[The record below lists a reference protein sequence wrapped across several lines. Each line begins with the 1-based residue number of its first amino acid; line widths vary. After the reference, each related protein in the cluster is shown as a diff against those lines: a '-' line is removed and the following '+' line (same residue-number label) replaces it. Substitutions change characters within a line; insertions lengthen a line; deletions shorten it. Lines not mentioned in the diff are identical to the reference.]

1 MSGDAIDNALAQLTS
16 AGLLVDLLQIDGRLH
31 RVDIDGVRKGKKA
44 GWYICNWFRLDNGRQ
59 VVVGSFGIWVGDDPG
74 AMKLEFERSTGFSQ
88 AEHERLRDEQKRLA
102 DAQQQDREAQRAEA
116 ARRAE
121 ALFAALPDHGAVPY
135 LQRKQ
140 VRMYGCRI
148 GRNGVLVVP
157 LRRPF
162 TAALVGLQ
170 FIHADGSKKF
180 ITGTAKTG
188 AAHLIGDLA
197 DSPTV
202 VLAEGYATAA
212 SVHQATGWP
221 VFVCFDCG
229 NLLPVA
235 RQVREALPK
244 VRIIVAADHDQWTVR
259 GEIRRTELRDVEAGE
274 IPGDDPCWTEWRSK
288 GWLVNPGRDA
298 AFEVLEQCM
307 ASLAMPPFPADDA
320 AKRTDF
326 NDLHA
331 TVDLDA
337 VRACFFTPGALIT
350 TRPPEE
356 TPAVV
361 TPSLEPGPEPTRI
374 TTLPEVLSR
383 FELVHGS
390 TDAWDVQLALRMT
403 FGAFTALVGDAL
415 AKAWK
420 ADTSKRVKI
429 IAKPPK
435 PEAAPAPEPPSY
447 DDDEDA
453 KPSWKRELYYG
464 ENGLKGLMWNVMHIM
479 RNDPRWS
486 GVFGY
491 DAFAKRIVKLK
502 PAPFGGTTGLLTDT
516 DETEAGAW
524 FGRKDTYRCEVKTST
539 AREAIT
545 VVALG
550 NSFHPVKDYLTGL
563 RWDGTPRIDHFFS
576 DFCGAAQTAMHAKF
590 ASNFFIQAV
599 ARIFRPGCKAD
610 LMLVLEG
617 TQGARKST
625 LVETLAGGF
634 YADIGTGPS
643 DKDFY
648 QIIQGC
654 WLVEIS
660 ELASFARAES
670 SHIKRAI
677 SVAVDRF
684 RRSYGHNV
692 EEFKREC
699 VFFGTVNN
707 SDWQRDETGG
717 RRFMPV
723 WVQDVDIEA
732 VRAIRDQLWAEAVH
746 RFNAGETWHELPPEA
761 REAQD
766 SRYVEDVWTVR
777 VVRWLDGRA
786 HASRYKTGVP
796 GKVQITTV
804 SEILSRVIELPIGK
818 QNKSEQ
824 TRVGT
829 ILTRLGWKKREHKLH
844 GVSVRMYYR
853 PEDDTVADQGLPDE
867 DLAPRSETSE

>member
-1 MSGDAIDNALAQLTS
+1 MSGDAIDTALAQLTS
-16 AGLLVDLLQIDGRLH
+16 AGLLVDLLQVDGRLH
-31 RVDIDGVRKGKKA
+31 RVEIDGVRKGKKA
-44 GWYICNWFRLDNGRQ
+44 GWYICNWFRLDNGEQ
-59 VVVGSFGIWVGDDPG
+59 VVVGSYGIWVGDDPG
-74 AMKLEFERSTGFSQ
+74 ATKLEFERGRGFSQ

-102 DAQQQDREAQRAEA
+102 ELQQQDREAQRAEA

-121 ALFAALPDHGAVPY
+121 ALFASLPDHGAVPY

-140 VRMYGCRI
+140 VRMFGCRI

-162 TAALVGLQ
+162 SAALVGLQ

-188 AAHLIGDLA
+188 AAHLIGELA

-221 VFVCFDCG
+221 AFVCFDCG

-235 RQVREALPK
+235 RQVREAMPK
-244 VRIIVAADHDQWTVR
+244 IRIIVAADHDQWTVR
-259 GEIRRTELRDVEAGE
+259 GEIRRAELRDIDPAA
-274 IPGDDPCWTEWRSK
+274 IAGDDARWADWRGR
-288 GWLVNPGRDA
+288 GWLVNAGRDA
-298 AFEVLEQCM
+298 AFEVLSECR
-307 ASLAMPPFPADDA
+307 ASVAMPPFAADDPV
-320 AKRTDF
+320 KRTDF
-326 NDLHA
+326 NDLH
-331 TVDLDA
+331 VSENLDA

-350 TRPPEE
+350 TRPVEVIP
-356 TPAVV
+356 P
-361 TPSLEPGPEPTRI
+361 PEPEPAPEPVAL
-374 TTLPEVLSR
+374 TTLADVLAR

-390 TDAWDVQLALRMT
+390 TDAWDVQLGLRMT
-403 FGAFTALVGDAL
+403 FGALSALVGDAL

-420 ADTSKRVKI
+420 ADTTKRVKI
-429 IAKPPK
+429 IPGAAKKAPAPA
-435 PEAAPAPEPPSY
+435 PEAAP
-447 DDDEDA
+447 DDDEDQDER
-453 KPSWKRELYYG
+453 PQWKRQLVYG
-464 ENGLKGLMWNVMHIM
+464 ENGLKGSMWNVMHIL
-479 RNDPRWS
+479 RNDPRWV
-486 GVFGY
+486 GVFGF

-502 PAPFGGTTGLLTDT
+502 PPPFGGSIGLLTDT

-524 FGRKDTYRCEVKTST
+524 FGRKDTYRCEVKTSI

-545 VVALG
+545 VVASG
-550 NSFHPVKDYLTGL
+550 NSFHPVRDYLTSL
-563 RWDGTPRIDHFFS
+563 SWDGEPRIDHFFS
-576 DFCGAAQTAMHAKF
+576 DFCGAAQSTMHAKF

-625 LVETLAGGF
+625 LAETLAGGF
-634 YADIGTGPS
+634 YADVGTGPS

-660 ELASFARAES
+660 ELASFARAET

-677 SVAVDRF
+677 SVATDRF
-684 RRSYGHNV
+684 RRAYGHNV

-707 SDWQRDETGG
+707 SEWQRDETGG
-717 RRFMPV
+717 RRFMPI
-723 WVQDVDIEA
+723 WVSDVNIDA
-732 VRAIRDQLWAEAVH
+732 VRAVRDQLWAEAVH
-746 RFNAGETWHELPPEA
+746 RFKAGETWHELPPEA
-761 REAQD
+761 REAQE
-766 SRYVEDVWTVR
+766 SRYTPDVWTPR
-777 VVRWLDGRA
+777 IVRWLDGRA
-786 HASRYKTGVP
+786 HASRYKTNIP
-796 GKVQITTV
+796 AKIQTTTV
-804 SEILSRVIELPIGK
+804 GEILSRVIELPLGK
-818 QNKSEQ
+818 QGKSEQ

-829 ILTRLGWKKREHKLH
+829 IMTRLGWKKRETKIGGEHL
-844 GVSVRMYYR
+844 RWYDR
-853 PEDDTVADQGLPDE
+853 PADQAGAEVTLPDE
-867 DLAPRSETSE
+867 ELETQSDEGGA